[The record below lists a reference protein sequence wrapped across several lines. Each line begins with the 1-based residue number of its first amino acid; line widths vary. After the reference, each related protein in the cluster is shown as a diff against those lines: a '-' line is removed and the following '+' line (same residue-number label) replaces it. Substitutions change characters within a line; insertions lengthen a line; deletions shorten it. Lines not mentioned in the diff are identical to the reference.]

1 MGTSFEKIETRAM
14 MYIKNDISL
23 DYDLSNR
30 LPLFY
35 NRMKAYLL
43 AGKAYFNKPPRMVRI
58 MQAYTAPEFEE
69 YFYTPEEAES
79 APVTINTAVIN
90 KNLCSVGI
98 IEDDVY
104 GVPQYN
110 PLELSSYDAETGK
123 VVINS
128 DLKAGDNV
136 VIDFY
141 KSGEFDAELTD
152 EQIEILAY
160 CTYVAW
166 ESRFINNVIERVAKI
181 RDTGFTPIS
190 EASQMD
196 ANTARIKHAQ
206 DTLQDWLRRYEQNE
220 KYIDVIGID

>member
-23 DYDLSNR
+23 DYDLANR

-35 NRMKAYLL
+35 NRMKSYLL
-43 AGKAYFNKPPRMVRI
+43 AGKAYFNKPPE
-58 MQAYTAPEFEE
+58 MQKKLHSYTDSAFDE
-69 YFYTPEEAES
+69 YFYTPETDQT
-79 APVTINTAVIN
+79 APVSIESEILGQ
-90 KNLCSVGI
+90 NLCSVGI
-98 IEDDVY
+98 VEEDAY
-104 GVPQYN
+104 GVPQYI
-110 PLELSSYDAETGK
+110 PLELTSYDAETGT
-123 VVINS
+123 VVVNS
-128 DLKAGDNV
+128 DIKANSNV

-141 KSGEFDAELTD
+141 TSGEFTEELSD

-196 ANTARIKHAQ
+196 ANTSRIKFAQ

-220 KYIDVIGID
+220 KYVQVFDLA

>member
-1 MGTSFEKIETRAM
+1 MGTSFETIETRAM

-23 DYDLSNR
+23 DYDLGNR

-35 NRMKAYLL
+35 NRMKAYLM
-43 AGKAYFNKPPRMVRI
+43 AGKAYFNKPPRMVKVLSD
-58 MQAYTAPEFEE
+58 YTDAEFDE
-69 YFYTPEEAES
+69 YFYTAEEDTD
-79 APVTINTAVIN
+79 APVTIETGITGRE
-90 KNLCSVGI
+90 LCTVGA
-98 IEDDVY
+98 IEEDPY
-104 GVPQYN
+104 GVPQYV
-110 PLELSSYDAETGK
+110 PLELTSYDTETGT
-123 VVINS
+123 VIINS
-128 DLKAGDNV
+128 GLDMGTNV

-141 KSGEFDAELTD
+141 NSGSFTADLSD

-166 ESRFINNVIERVAKI
+166 ENRFINNVIERVSKI

-196 ANTARIKHAQ
+196 ANTSRAKHAH

-220 KYIDVIGID
+220 KYAEVIGLD